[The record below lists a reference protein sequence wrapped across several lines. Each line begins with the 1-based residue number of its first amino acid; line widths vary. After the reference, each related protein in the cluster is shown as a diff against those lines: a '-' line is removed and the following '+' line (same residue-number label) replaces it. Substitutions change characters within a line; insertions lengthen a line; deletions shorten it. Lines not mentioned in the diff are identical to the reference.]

1 MVFINEDLIRKR
13 AEHNE
18 GEIFSLEELSL
29 HQLHIEKIEHVD
41 RWCRDLK
48 ILYLQ
53 ANLIGKIENVSK
65 LKKLEYLNLAMNN
78 VTRIENLEG
87 CESLRKLDLTLNFIK
102 ELTSVRQLNANYNLT
117 ELFLIGNPC
126 ADYQGYRKFVIATL
140 PQLQFLD
147 GKKIE
152 RSERNLA
159 LKDFD
164 NVTANVEKTE
174 RDELKIVNSSATA
187 VDDNI
192 DETKYFKMS
201 FSDKLGKFSINL
213 LRFWT
218 QPTDH
223 SIETRIKM
231 YRAMEKASEEK
242 SGAKLSHKSINSV
255 DEKQRRLLGKDGR
268 VLNINESKLK
278 FKFMEDDNNFLQ
290 LEVAVYKF
298 MDTSLVKV
306 NLEPTFIQIE
316 IKGKM
321 LQLILPYEIQV
332 GKSSVERSMLTGHL
346 LIKMLKVDGTV
357 KPSEVLMSPKSK

>member
-1 MVFINEDLIRKR
+1 
-13 AEHNE
+13 
-18 GEIFSLEELSL
+18 
-29 HQLHIEKIEHVD
+29 
-41 RWCRDLK
+41 
-48 ILYLQ
+48 
-53 ANLIGKIENVSK
+53 
-65 LKKLEYLNLAMNN
+65 MNN

-192 DETKYFKMS
+192 DETK
-201 FSDKLGKFSINL
+201 
-213 LRFWT
+213 FWT